1 MQLKD
6 LAKEPKL
13 IKITLDDADVV
24 KEFGEAVEFWTWDR
38 QPMATYLKMANITPE
53 NTTEIFETIREL
65 VLDADGAQI
74 LDDKNA
80 LPTMLLLKVLNTVVE
95 TLGK

>member
-13 IKITLDDADVV
+13 IKIILDDEDVI
-24 KEFGEAVEFWTWDR
+24 KEFNEPVEFWTWDR

-65 VLDADGAQI
+65 VLDKDGKQI
-74 LDDKNA
+74 LDEKNA
-80 LPTMLLLKVLNTVVE
+80 LPTILLLKVLNTVVE

>member
-13 IKITLDDADVV
+13 IKITLDDEETVA
-24 KEFGEAVEFWTWDR
+24 EFGESVEFHTWDR

-65 VLDADGAQI
+65 VLDKDGKQI
-74 LDDKNA
+74 LDEKNA
-80 LPTMLLLKVLNTVVE
+80 LPTILLLKVLNTVVE